1 MNLPTYNIIEYKLL
15 KIPKIKQK
23 IKKKKKKNKQLQT

>member
-23 IKKKKKKNKQLQT
+23 NKKKKEK